1 MTLTWYGQDFIQHIC
16 MRAAHL
22 CLLCALKK
30 AYLACFQLF
39 ILYWVFKYVFFVAL
53 CFFLLFPVFQIS
65 NCFFY
70 YFQYSRFQICCQT
83 HISSIFDILEGSNFS
98 INQFCNFVY
107 GWLDFWYPSF
117 FFLWVSVDSSETL
130 LTGFQ
135 EMKFL
140 YLPSSKFFVL
150 YNFQA
155 PYWQINC

>member
-1 MTLTWYGQDFIQHIC
+1 

-117 FFLWVSVDSSETL
+117 FFPL
-130 LTGFQ
+130 GFCWLKWNSIDWLPRN
-135 EMKFL
+135 EILVF
-140 YLPSSKFFVL
+140 YLPQSSLCCIISRHLTDKSIAREAIRIWCQVRPVL
-150 YNFQA
+150 
-155 PYWQINC
+155 